1 MKKKKPTKLTSEELL
16 KRVRS
21 AVESGDY
28 LDTRHATD
36 RKNERGIS
44 RLEIEY
50 VLKNGWHEKKKDK
63 FEEGYDSWKY
73 AMRGKTIDKKDLR
86 IIIAFQNKM
95 LIITAMEVGK

>member
-1 MKKKKPTKLTSEELL
+1 MTAKKPSKLNTEELL
-16 KRVRS
+16 RRVRS

-50 VLKNGWHEKKKDK
+50 VLKTGWHEKRKDK
-63 FEEGYDSWKY
+63 FDVAYSSWNY
-73 AMRGKTIDKKDLR
+73 AIRGKTIDKRDLR
-86 IIIAFQNKM
+86 IAITFQDKM
-95 LIITAMEVGK
+95 LIITAMEVRR

>member
-1 MKKKKPTKLTSEELL
+1 MKKEKPTKLTSEELL

-36 RKNERGIS
+36 RKNMRGIS

-50 VLKNGWHEKKKDK
+50 VLKTGWHEKRKDK
-63 FEEGYDSWKY
+63 FDEAYSSWNY
-73 AMRGKTIDKKDLR
+73 AIRGKSIDERDLR
-86 IIIAFQNKM
+86 IAITFQDKM